1 MNDISINVLDMYL
14 DDLKTNYSRAYPTL
28 TQHLKDPMTSLI
40 ESNRVSFNKV
50 NDSKPRV
57 VVKIGSSLLANSEH
71 MTPCYAFIHG
81 LLSDIA
87 MLQKKGYEIILT
99 SSGSVALGLNSIR
112 STPETSSITDK
123 QAAAACGQPILMH
136 AYKQVALEY
145 GFDIAQIL
153 VTLEDLENMQR
164 FLNTKNTVERLL
176 ERGIM
181 PIVNEND
188 TVTTEEIRVGDNDRL
203 AAKVAQM
210 VQAEHLVILTCIDGL
225 YDRSPEEEGAQLV
238 HSIEN
243 VSEYLE
249 VATGVSALGTG
260 GMFTKLQAANMAQNA
275 GCTTIIARGHLDS
288 PISSVMFGDRIGT
301 VCKAHNTPASHWR
314 VWLTDRLQMAG
325 GLIIQQAVSDQ
336 LGESRKDISCYDV
349 VSTHGTFQK
358 ADVLH
363 VYNEKGVEIARG
375 LCNFSSDELAR
386 IANNPNDSVEDILG
400 YRSSP
405 TLVSKENLAMLA
417 TRHLPWEQP
426 DQAVWQETVTP

>member
-1 MNDISINVLDMYL
+1 MN
-14 DDLKTNYSRAYPTL
+14 
-28 TQHLKDPMTSLI
+28 SLI
-40 ESNRVSFNKV
+40 ETNRVSFNKV

-57 VVKIGSSLLANSEH
+57 VVKIGSSLLANAENL
-71 MTPCYAFIHG
+71 TPRYAFIHG

-87 MLQKKGYEIILT
+87 LLQDKGYEVILT
-99 SSGSVALGLNSIR
+99 SSGSVALGMNSIH
-112 STPETSSITDK
+112 STPAKASITDK

-145 GFDIAQIL
+145 GFDIAQVL
-153 VTLEDLENMQR
+153 VTLEDLENMKR

-176 ERGIM
+176 ERGVM

-188 TVTTEEIRVGDNDRL
+188 TVTNEELKVGDNDRL
-203 AAKVAQM
+203 AAKIAQM

-225 YDRSPEEEGAQLV
+225 YDRNPEEEGAQLV
-238 HSIEN
+238 RSIEN

-249 VATGVSALGTG
+249 VATGASDLGTG

-288 PISSVMFGDRIGT
+288 PISSVLFGDRIGT

-336 LGESRKDISCYDV
+336 LAESDKGISCYDV
-349 VSTHGTFQK
+349 VSTHGSFQK

-363 VYNEKGVEIARG
+363 VYDEKGVEIARG
-375 LCNFSSDELAR
+375 LCNFSSDDLAR
-386 IANNPNDSVEDILG
+386 IANNPDDPVEDLLG

-405 TLVSKENLAMLA
+405 TLVGKDNLVMLA
-417 TRHLPWEQP
+417 TRHLAWEQP
-426 DQAVWQETVTP
+426 DEEVWQQTITP

>member
-1 MNDISINVLDMYL
+1 MN
-14 DDLKTNYSRAYPTL
+14 
-28 TQHLKDPMTSLI
+28 SLI
-40 ESNRVSFNKV
+40 ETNRVSFNKV

-57 VVKIGSSLLANSEH
+57 VVKIGSSLLANAENL
-71 MTPCYAFIHG
+71 TPRYAFIHG

-87 MLQKKGYEIILT
+87 LLQDKGYEVILT
-99 SSGSVALGLNSIR
+99 SSGSVALGMNSIH
-112 STPETSSITDK
+112 STPAKASITDK

-145 GFDIAQIL
+145 GFDIAQVL
-153 VTLEDLENMQR
+153 VTLEDLENMKR

-176 ERGIM
+176 ERGVM

-188 TVTTEEIRVGDNDRL
+188 TVTNEELKVGDNDRL
-203 AAKVAQM
+203 AAKIAQM

-225 YDRSPEEEGAQLV
+225 YDRNPEEEGAQLV
-238 HSIEN
+238 RSIEN

-249 VATGVSALGTG
+249 VATGASDLGTG

-288 PISSVMFGDRIGT
+288 PISSVLFGDRIGT

-336 LGESRKDISCYDV
+336 LAESGKGISCYDV
-349 VSTHGTFQK
+349 VSTHGSFQK

-363 VYNEKGVEIARG
+363 VYDEKGVEIARG
-375 LCNFSSDELAR
+375 LCNFSSDDLAR
-386 IANNPNDSVEDILG
+386 IANNPDDPVEDLLG

-405 TLVSKENLAMLA
+405 TLVGKDNLVMLA
-417 TRHLPWEQP
+417 TRHLAWEQP
-426 DQAVWQETVTP
+426 DEEVWQQTITP